1 MNNDRRYIAI
11 PSGMTIQEQLTDRAM
26 NLKEFVNRME
36 MSEEVVN
43 SIINGELQLT
53 RDVAVR
59 LEEVL
64 GTPAGFWNNLE
75 SIYREKIRHMIGK

>member
-36 MSEEVVN
+36 MSEEEVN
-43 SIINGELQLT
+43 SLINGELQLT
-53 RDVAVR
+53 HDVAVR

-64 GTPAGFWNNLE
+64 GPPAGFWNNLE

>member
-1 MNNDRRYIAI
+1 
-11 PSGMTIQEQLTDRAM
+11 M

-36 MSEEVVN
+36 MSEEEGN
-43 SIINGELQLT
+43 SLINGELQLT

-64 GTPAGFWNNLE
+64 GTPVGFWNNLE